1 MKNRNK
7 FPQRFLINTKEAVI
21 RIGVFVS
28 VILFAILLV
37 GCAATTPAPSAKVLR
52 KIPREERVPL
62 MVLNFKNS
70 SLKNT
75 ANEYQPWEFG
85 IPSMIMTDLES
96 IGLFNILSWERLKD
110 ISEQLKFQYR
120 GLVDE
125 DQAVEVGRLAAAR
138 YLLTGNFM
146 IMGQTLRIEAKVISV
161 ESGIQIGASAVT
173 GKIDHFFELEKKLVI
188 TMTSYLGAVLTAD
201 EKARLAKNVETMSID
216 ASLNNYAGEVALI
229 KADQFKVQGRKDLA
243 KKLIQQARTKFEK
256 AVEHDPGYRRAQ
268 KNLASLAM
276 AVPIT
281 L

>member
-1 MKNRNK
+1 M
-7 FPQRFLINTKEAVI
+7 
-21 RIGVFVS
+21 
-28 VILFAILLV
+28 ILLLT
-37 GCAATTPAPSAKVLR
+37 GCASAPPENTTVFR
-52 KIPREERVPL
+52 QIPREERVPL
-62 MVLNFKNS
+62 MVLNFKNTT
-70 SLKNT
+70 LKDI
-75 ANEYQPWEFG
+75 ANQYQPWEFG

-110 ISEQLKFQYR
+110 ISEQLKFQYM
-120 GLVDE
+120 GMVDE

-146 IMGQTLRIEAKVISV
+146 IMDQTLRIEAKVLSV
-161 ESGIQIGASAVT
+161 ESGILIGASAVT

-188 TMTSYLGAVLTAD
+188 KMTSYLGAVLTAD
-201 EKARLAKNVETMSID
+201 EKTRLAQNVETMSIN

-256 AVEHDPGYRRAQ
+256 AVEQDPDYRRAQ

>member
-1 MKNRNK
+1 M
-7 FPQRFLINTKEAVI
+7 LIAV
-21 RIGVFVS
+21 FC
-28 VILFAILLV
+28 LT
-37 GCAATTPAPSAKVLR
+37 GCAATSPSGPSTKTALR

-62 MVLNFKNS
+62 MVLNFKNTI
-70 SLKNT
+70 LKDI
-75 ANEYQPWEFG
+75 ANQYQPWEFG
-85 IPSMIMTDLES
+85 IPSMIMTDFES

-110 ISEQLKFQYR
+110 ISEQLKFQYM
-120 GLVDE
+120 GMVDE

-146 IMGQTLRIEAKVISV
+146 IMDQTLRIEAKVLSV
-161 ESGIQIGASAVT
+161 ESGILIGASAVT

-188 TMTSYLGAVLTAD
+188 KMTSYLGAVLTAE
-201 EKARLAKNVETMSID
+201 EKTLLAQNVETMSID

-229 KADQFKVQGRKDLA
+229 KSDQFKVQGRKDLA

-256 AVEHDPGYRRAQ
+256 AVEQDPDYKRAQ

-276 AVPIT
+276 AVPMT